1 MSILCY
7 NNLVEITLNMKEKL
21 NNNRDLPYY
30 MQLKE
35 ILKAQIQSGAIENKK
50 LPPVRQIARDFG
62 VSINTALRAYDE
74 LGKEGIVTG
83 SVGRGTFIS
92 TSPQQ
97 VKKEKQKK
105 LLMKAIE
112 HSLEEAL
119 SLDYT
124 IEEFESAVRE
134 YVKEKLE
141 MMQKVK
147 LSFVECNI
155 EQLTY
160 FTDHLEL
167 DPHIHRFPI
176 LLEELRKQDGRI
188 MQEAENN
195 DIFVTSFYHLDEVY
209 KHLGFLGKPI
219 IGINLEPELKTIIE
233 IAKIPPESVVGIVT
247 TSKKF
252 ISIIKEILN
261 ELNLHFSKILV
272 TNSKRIETVKQLVRK
287 CDAVLVSPKR
297 KKAVISYT
305 DKSTTVIE
313 FVFTPDRTSINNLK
327 VAILELKNNRV

>member
-1 MSILCY
+1 M
-7 NNLVEITLNMKEKL
+7 EEKL
-21 NNNRDLPYY
+21 KNNRNLPYY

-35 ILKAQIQSGAIENKK
+35 ILKTKIHSGAIENKK
-50 LPPVRQIARDFG
+50 LPTVRQLARDFG

-92 TSPQQ
+92 TNPQEL
-97 VKKEKQKK
+97 KKENRKN
-105 LLMKAIE
+105 LLMKTIE

-124 IEEFESAVRE
+124 IEEFETSVRE

-147 LSFVECNI
+147 LSFIECNI

-176 LLEELRKQDGRI
+176 LLESLRKQDDNI
-188 MQEAENN
+188 MQEAANN

-209 KHLGFLGKPI
+209 KYLGFLGKPI
-219 IGINLEPELKTIIE
+219 IGISLEPEVKTIIK
-233 IAKIPPESVVGIVT
+233 IAQIPPGSVVGIVT

-252 ISIIKEILN
+252 ISIIKEILDD
-261 ELNLHFSKILV
+261 LDFHFSKILE
-272 TNSKRIETVKQLVRK
+272 TNSKKSETVKQLVRK

-305 DKSTTVIE
+305 EKSTTVIE

-327 VAILELKNNRV
+327 VALLELKNNRA

>member
-1 MSILCY
+1 M
-7 NNLVEITLNMKEKL
+7 EQKL
-21 NNNRDLPYY
+21 KNNRDLPYY
-30 MQLKE
+30 IQLKE
-35 ILKAQIQSGAIENKK
+35 ILKAQIQSGAIKNKK
-50 LPPVRQIARDFG
+50 LPPIRQLAKDFD
-62 VSINTALRAYDE
+62 VSVNTALRAYYE

-83 SVGRGTFIS
+83 SVGKGTYIS
-92 TSPQQ
+92 TSPQELN
-97 VKKEKQKK
+97 KENRKN
-105 LLMKAIE
+105 LLMKTIE

-119 SLDYT
+119 SLDFT
-124 IEEFESAVRE
+124 IGEFETAVRD
-134 YVKEKLE
+134 YIKERLQ

-147 LSFVECNI
+147 LSFIECNI

-176 LLEELRKQDGRI
+176 LMEDLRKQDDEI
-188 MQEAENN
+188 MQEAVNN

-209 KHLGFLGKPI
+209 KYLGFLGKPI
-219 IGINLEPELKTIIE
+219 IGINLEPEVKTIIE

-252 ISIIKEILN
+252 ISIIKEILDD
-261 ELNLHFSKILV
+261 LDLHFSKTLE
-272 TNSKRIETVKQLVRK
+272 TNSKRSETVKRLVRK

-297 KKAVISYT
+297 KKAVISHVK
-305 DKSTTVIE
+305 KSTRVIE

-327 VAILELKNNRV
+327 VALLELKNNRV